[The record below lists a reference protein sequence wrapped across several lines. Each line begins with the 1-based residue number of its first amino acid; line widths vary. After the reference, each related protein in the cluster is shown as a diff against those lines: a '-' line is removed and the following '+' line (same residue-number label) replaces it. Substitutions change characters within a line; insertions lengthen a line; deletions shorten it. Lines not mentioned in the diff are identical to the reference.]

1 MPHLQAIARRIG
13 KRCVKMNGGREDG
26 AMVSEGDDPA
36 AAALR
41 LEDALERIAHAATA
55 GIISAA
61 AKAPRT
67 DLAPEDRS
75 ELTARLDS
83 LIANLRAALAG
94 QPE

>member
-1 MPHLQAIARRIG
+1 MA
-13 KRCVKMNGGREDG
+13 
-26 AMVSEGDDPA
+26 SEGEDPS

-41 LEDALERIAHAATA
+41 LEDALERIAQAATR

-61 AKAPRT
+61 AKAPRMAAT
-67 DLAPEDRS
+67 AEHQS

-83 LIANLRAALAG
+83 LIANLRAALAS